1 MNICV
6 KNKVNHNDGRVLIL
20 EATADGS
27 DHLLKNLYNANT
39 EREQL
44 TKIKYLHN
52 LLKSLEDF
60 HDKNMIFEGE
70 FNWIFDKN
78 LESSGAGVPYPKNLL
93 YPGLL
98 N

>member
-27 DHLLKNLYNANT
+27 DYLLKNLYNANT
-39 EREQL
+39 EREPS

-52 LLKSLEDF
+52 LLKNLEDF
-60 HDKNMIFEGE
+60 HDKNVILKEILTE
-70 FNWIFDKN
+70 FLIKTLN
-78 LESSGAGVPYPKNLL
+78 LQGRVSPTQKTYFIQD
-93 YPGLL
+93 Y
-98 N
+98 